1 MLLRCGCTISIG
13 SSTFAAVVR
22 HGSMTG
28 FWNAMPAMLTG
39 PETASPATR
48 TRPALGNWSPV
59 TSFMRVDLPQP
70 DGPTTA
76 TNSPSAT
83 ERLSPSTASVPSTA
97 PWGR

>member
-1 MLLRCGCTISIG
+1 
-13 SSTFAAVVR
+13 
-22 HGSMTG
+22 MTG

-39 PETASPATR
+39 PVTGLPATR
-48 TRPALGNWSPV
+48 TDPALGNWSPV
-59 TSFMRVDLPQP
+59 TSFMSVDLPQP

-83 ERLSPSTASVPSTA
+83 ETFSPSTASVPSTA